1 MIMLTNAA
9 PFHDFGDKAFAVN
22 ASPIHAAAICRLVA
36 FWADR
41 GLTIRR
47 GLREVI
53 VNIDDYAVSIHRQR
67 VVGCGALEWV
77 SGDVGEI
84 RSIAVAEHATRV
96 GGGRAVMDALVAKA
110 HARGLSQV
118 VLLTKTP
125 EFFARF
131 GFEPVPHDQLPEAY
145 TSMIASQP
153 GRTLEG
159 KIAMRRVLVPTD
171 ALPLDFVVVSAGVLA
186 ST

>member
-9 PFHDFGDKAFAVN
+9 PFHDFGDRAFAVN
-22 ASPIHAAAICRLVA
+22 AAPIHAAAICRLVA
-36 FWADR
+36 YWADR

-53 VNIDDYAVSIHRQR
+53 TNIDDFAVSIHKQR
-67 VVGCGALEWV
+67 VVGCGALESV
-77 SGDVGEI
+77 SPEVGEI

-96 GGGRAVMDALVAKA
+96 GGGRAVVDALIAKA
-110 HARGLSQV
+110 HARGMSQV

-131 GFEPVPHDQLPEAY
+131 GFEPVPHDQIPEAY
-145 TSMIASQP
+145 VSMIAQQQ
-153 GRTLEG
+153 GRTLKG
-159 KIAMRRVLVPTD
+159 KIAMRRVLVPTE
-171 ALPLDFVVVSAGVLA
+171 ATTPEVVVVPAMVTA
-186 ST
+186 QA